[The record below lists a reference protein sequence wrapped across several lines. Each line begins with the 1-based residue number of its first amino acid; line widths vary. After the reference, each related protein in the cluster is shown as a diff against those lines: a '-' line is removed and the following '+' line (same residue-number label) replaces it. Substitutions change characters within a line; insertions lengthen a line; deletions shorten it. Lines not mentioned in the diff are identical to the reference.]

1 MLLKNK
7 TIGIIGLGKMGRG
20 MGERLLERGW
30 RIVVYDKDQRAK
42 RALVRKGALGAKTL
56 SDLTSNLPLPR
67 VVWLMVP
74 APAVE
79 EVLLGKNGI
88 SHFLSKGDFVI
99 DGGNSFYL
107 DSRRRQKKL
116 SLKGIHF
123 VDVGVSGGPKGAR
136 EGACLMVGGKKKD
149 FERLKALF
157 NDLSAKGGP
166 QFFPGAGA
174 GHFVKMVHNGIE
186 YGMMQAIAEGF
197 NLLRKSRYKIDLEK
211 VAEIYSRG
219 SVIESR
225 LIKWL
230 KKAFEKHGQSLK
242 GVSGTV
248 GHTGEGEW
256 TVKTAKKMGVPVKV
270 IEDAFLFRVQ
280 SEKNPSYTGKIL
292 SALREQFGGHSVRPG
307 GEIGKH
313 ASFRS

>member
-20 MGERLLERGW
+20 MGERLLEKGW
-30 RIVVYDKDQRAK
+30 RIAVYDKSRKARKALAK
-42 RALVRKGALGAKTL
+42 KGALEAKTF

-67 VVWLMVP
+67 VIWLMVP
-74 APAVE
+74 APVVE
-79 EVLLGKNGI
+79 EVLFEKNGI
-88 SHFLSKGDFVI
+88 VRFLSRGDFII

-107 DSRRRQKKL
+107 DSKRRQKKF
-116 SLKGIHF
+116 SLKGIRF

-136 EGACLMVGGKKKD
+136 RGACLMVGGMKKD
-149 FERLKALF
+149 FERLKPLF
-157 NDLSAKGGP
+157 NDLSVEGGV

-197 NLLRKSRYKIDLEK
+197 NLLKKSRYKIDLK
-211 VAEIYSRG
+211 KAAEIYSRG

-225 LIKWL
+225 LIRWL

-256 TVKTAKKMGVPVKV
+256 TIKTAKKMGVPVKV
-270 IEDAFLFRVQ
+270 IEEAFLFRIG
-280 SEKNPSYTGKIL
+280 SEKKPSYTGKIL
-292 SALREQFGGHSVRPG
+292 SALREQFGGHSIRPG
-307 GEIGKH
+307 GETGKH